1 MNFLPIR
8 LGSILDLRSGTQW
21 DKETLRY
28 ETRLRSALLQNLEI
42 GPGDV
47 VGVFHGNSLEFFADL
62 FAVWQVGATAACLNE
77 NLTAPELANVCDFL
91 SAKLLLTDLKQA
103 PEIEATVP
111 VVCTRE
117 RLDELPGN
125 SEGVNGPA
133 SLDQPALILFTS
145 GTTSLPKGV
154 VHTFRSLL
162 ARTALNRQRIGD
174 EALRRTLCVLPTHFG
189 HGLIGNCLTPL
200 FAGGELCLYPSI
212 QPHEYGDLAEILSEA
227 RISFMSSVP
236 TMWKLSLKLSKEPRV
251 NHLQCVHVGSAPLSA
266 DLWQDI
272 IQWTDTECVVNAY
285 GITETA
291 NWTAGISAAEMV
303 PEDGLVGRM
312 WGGNA
317 AVIKANGETK
327 DTGEGE
333 LLLQSPSLMS
343 GYFNIPVLTDEV
355 LISGWYRTEIMG
367 RSIKTEL
374 FVLPVAE
381 RARST
386 EPAPRSSRRSLI
398 CYWKG
403 IPWWKKLVHL
413 VLPTRSLAN
422 WWEWRSLSQVTR
434 RRNRRIFSIGAVRE
448 LNLTTYP
455 KDGFSC
461 LKFLRMTAEKL
472 IGSMYRGFVPA
483 ERRNEFRSR

>member
-8 LGSILDLRSGTQW
+8 LGSILDLRAGTQW

-117 RLDELPGN
+117 RLDELLGN
-125 SEGVNGPA
+125 PEGVNGPA

-212 QPHEYGDLAEILSEA
+212 RPHEYGDLAEILSEA

-272 IQWTDTECVVNAY
+272 IRWTDTECVVNAY

-333 LLLQSPSLMS
+333 LLLHSPSLMS

-355 LISGWYRTEIMG
+355 LISGWYRTG
-367 RSIKTEL
+367 DNGSID
-374 FVLPVAE
+374 
-381 RARST
+381 
-386 EPAPRSSRRSLI
+386 
-398 CYWKG
+398 
-403 IPWWKKLVHL
+403 
-413 VLPTRSLAN
+413 
-422 WWEWRSLSQVTR
+422 
-434 RRNRRIFSIGAVRE
+434 
-448 LNLTTYP
+448 
-455 KDGFSC
+455 KDGIIRLTGRRKSEINRAGAKIQPEELDLLLERHPCVEEACAFGIADEIAGELVGMALVVSGDA
-461 LKFLRMTAEKL
+461 TAESTQFLDWCRERIKPDNVPERWFFL
-472 IGSMYRGFVPA
+472 PEIPKNDRGKVNR
-483 ERRNEFRSR
+483 EHVSRVCTGGEAK

>member
-1 MNFLPIR
+1 
-8 LGSILDLRSGTQW
+8 
-21 DKETLRY
+21 
-28 ETRLRSALLQNLEI
+28 
-42 GPGDV
+42 
-47 VGVFHGNSLEFFADL
+47 
-62 FAVWQVGATAACLNE
+62 
-77 NLTAPELANVCDFL
+77 
-91 SAKLLLTDLKQA
+91 
-103 PEIEATVP
+103 
-111 VVCTRE
+111 
-117 RLDELPGN
+117 
-125 SEGVNGPA
+125 
-133 SLDQPALILFTS
+133 
-145 GTTSLPKGV
+145 
-154 VHTFRSLL
+154 
-162 ARTALNRQRIGD
+162 
-174 EALRRTLCVLPTHFG
+174 
-189 HGLIGNCLTPL
+189 
-200 FAGGELCLYPSI
+200 
-212 QPHEYGDLAEILSEA
+212 
-227 RISFMSSVP
+227 
-236 TMWKLSLKLSKEPRV
+236 MWKLSLKLSKEPRV

-355 LISGWYRTEIMG
+355 LISGWYRTGDNGSIDKDGIIRLTGRRKSEINRAG
-367 RSIKTEL
+367 AKIQPEEL
-374 FVLPVAE
+374 DLLLE
-381 RARST
+381 RH
-386 EPAPRSSRRSLI
+386 
-398 CYWKG
+398 
-403 IPWWKKLVHL
+403 PWWKKLVHL